1 MSIRNGK
8 KLVKFWLDV
17 EVAASF
23 KAAARISDGG
33 TSQALARMVGEVVGG
48 KAKAAVAP
56 KGIGQGLEVKVRLN
70 IEERI
75 ALALAA
81 RQRGTTPANWMR
93 SLALVHLMKRPE
105 WSPSEREG
113 LREIS
118 RGLGRIGVNVNQI
131 AAAVNAAALIGECP
145 PGQGEAV
152 ARAVQMMRVE
162 TRRLGAAVTGNFDY
176 WGLPTDEQPTAKRG
190 AMARQEAKEAREKAK
205 RAGRLRTRKFAQQKG
220 EGEAE

>member
-1 MSIRNGK
+1 MAGRNGK
-8 KLVKFWLDV
+8 QCVTFWLD
-17 EVAASF
+17 EDVAASF

-48 KAKAAVAP
+48 KAAAAVVP
-56 KGIGQGLEVKVRLN
+56 RGSGQGAAVMVRLRGD
-70 IEERI
+70 ERF
-75 ALALAA
+75 ALGRAA
-81 RQRGTTPANWMR
+81 DQRGTTPSNWLR

-105 WSPSEREG
+105 WSPTEREA

-118 RGLGRIGVNVNQI
+118 RALSRIGVNVNQI

-145 PGQGEAV
+145 PGQGEAAAQAV
-152 ARAVQMMRVE
+152 AMVGVE

-190 AMARQEAKEAREKAK
+190 AMARQEAKEAREKAE
-205 RAGRLRTRKFAQQKG
+205 RAGRLRTRKFVPQKD
-220 EGEAE
+220 EGEEE